1 VARILVVDD
10 EDAIRRVLQRT
21 LERAGH
27 SVTAVPDGREAMAA
41 AEAEPFDVVLTDIL
55 MPEQEGLE
63 TISRLRAT
71 QPGLPIIAMSGGGLG
86 SAGHY
91 LHSARLLGASA
102 TLEKPFTGTDLLG
115 VLRDVL
121 ERPRL

>member
-1 VARILVVDD
+1 MVDD
-10 EDAIRRVLQRT
+10 EDAIRRMLRRT

-27 SVTAVPDGREAMAA
+27 SVVTAADGREAMAA
-41 AEAEPFDVVLTDIL
+41 AETEPFDVVLTDIL

-71 QPGLPIIAMSGGGLG
+71 QPGLPIIAMSGGGWG

-102 TLEKPFTGTDLLG
+102 TLEKPFTGTDLLAA
-115 VLRDVL
+115 LREVL
-121 ERPRL
+121 ERPPPSGSR